1 MKIQK
6 GIVKYKD
13 RSDIVCTYGL
23 TDDGQQYYF
32 LDETDTKKFSNG
44 NRIATTA
51 LVEAIDPMVKA
62 ENVGVI
68 DDNGAIVIPFENRS
82 IRPVNDNVIVV
93 EKANPTSQNVLDALQ
108 LRNDP
113 NSAAKLVSTPATI
126 KDKINAQMGVEGKYL
141 FNDQFSEATVC
152 DINGTNLVGG
162 ESYSFISTAN
172 DKLYLSKN
180 TPESP
185 VVEFS
190 LTTYEV
196 LAAPT
201 NQIDVST
208 AVVDQQVVEDALNAQ
223 AVQTAPVAAQ
233 PVEGAVQAVAPEAAP
248 AAPVAAQPVEG
259 AVQAVA
265 PEAAPAAPVAT
276 QPVEGAVQAVAPE
289 AAPVAPVAA
298 TQAVGAPVE
307 GVAATADGTVVAP
320 VATETPAAV
329 QPENGPVND
338 TPFSPT
344 DIATGV
350 ETAPAAPEAAP
361 ADGVQKVVIPSSI
374 TANIAVPTAEAA
386 APAEAVSPEAVQK
399 VVIPSSITANI
410 SVPAAP
416 EAAPTE
422 GTVNVEDEVVMAY
435 DDSLSTVTDD
445 KDEFST
451 DNADINDD
459 LKAFAGGIPSAE
471 ETPIDPSADA
481 APVANEENENSTE
494 ITQSLSVVSDN
505 SQEEKVSID
514 DEDEVPPIVEE
525 EKEETTPEV
534 EEPEAKEEAKEEKT
548 EEKVEDKAPEKEEE
562 TKEEA
567 EDKADDKAENKAEDK
582 EEDIKV
588 DDKEDG
594 DAPINIFEEEDAA
607 PFEELDDEPETIK
620 TSATPVAID
629 AETVLATVD
638 KNKNGIIDSDELM
651 VPKDKEDIDLIKGSK
666 TDGLTPLE
674 KEFSS
679 SLFDKTDDSEDFDR
693 PIPSYGSSSYKTS
706 SKFADDYGSIL
717 TDVKPDR
724 ITYEPFPG
732 GNKDNIM
739 ADVARSMSEL
749 MRQNKEQRGVI
760 TQIQDKLESSESQ
773 RRILAEK
780 YKDQS
785 MRYEALTGK
794 LRALD
799 EVSGRLESKNQ
810 LLESRLRDQEKIIA
824 AQERELKIL
833 RPQIEGKQDL
843 VKLLADARTL
853 LGSESSYGG
862 YSDEDHYYGRVA

>member
-1 MKIQK
+1 
-6 GIVKYKD
+6 
-13 RSDIVCTYGL
+13 
-23 TDDGQQYYF
+23 
-32 LDETDTKKFSNG
+32 
-44 NRIATTA
+44 
-51 LVEAIDPMVKA
+51 
-62 ENVGVI
+62 
-68 DDNGAIVIPFENRS
+68 
-82 IRPVNDNVIVV
+82 
-93 EKANPTSQNVLDALQ
+93 
-108 LRNDP
+108 
-113 NSAAKLVSTPATI
+113 
-126 KDKINAQMGVEGKYL
+126 
-141 FNDQFSEATVC
+141 
-152 DINGTNLVGG
+152 
-162 ESYSFISTAN
+162 
-172 DKLYLSKN
+172 
-180 TPESP
+180 
-185 VVEFS
+185 
-190 LTTYEV
+190 
-196 LAAPT
+196 
-201 NQIDVST
+201 
-208 AVVDQQVVEDALNAQ
+208 
-223 AVQTAPVAAQ
+223 
-233 PVEGAVQAVAPEAAP
+233 
-248 AAPVAAQPVEG
+248 
-259 AVQAVA
+259 
-265 PEAAPAAPVAT
+265 
-276 QPVEGAVQAVAPE
+276 
-289 AAPVAPVAA
+289 
-298 TQAVGAPVE
+298 
-307 GVAATADGTVVAP
+307 
-320 VATETPAAV
+320 
-329 QPENGPVND
+329 
-338 TPFSPT
+338 
-344 DIATGV
+344 
-350 ETAPAAPEAAP
+350 
-361 ADGVQKVVIPSSI
+361 
-374 TANIAVPTAEAA
+374 
-386 APAEAVSPEAVQK
+386 
-399 VVIPSSITANI
+399 
-410 SVPAAP
+410 
-416 EAAPTE
+416 
-422 GTVNVEDEVVMAY
+422 MAY

-459 LKAFAGGIPSAE
+459 LKAFAGGIPSTE

-514 DEDEVPPIVEE
+514 GEDEVPPIVEE

-534 EEPEAKEEAKEEKT
+534 EEPEAKEEDKEEKT

-562 TKEEA
+562 TKEEV
-567 EDKADDKAENKAEDK
+567 EDKADDKAEDK

-594 DAPINIFEEEDAA
+594 DAPVNIFEEEDAV

-651 VPKDKEDIDLIKGSK
+651 VPKDKEDVDLIKGSK
-666 TDGLTPLE
+666 TEGLTPLE

-679 SLFDKTDDSEDFDR
+679 SLFDKTDDSEDLDFDR

-732 GNKDNIM
+732 GSKDNIM

-760 TQIQDKLESSESQ
+760 TQMQDKLESSESQ

-810 LLESRLRDQEKIIA
+810 LLEGRLRDQEKIIA